1 MLGLVER
8 VVQRLH
14 RFGPAVGVVV
24 GLPQVVHV
32 LLAWME
38 NGDGYTGKCD
48 AMKDGKSKGW

>member
-48 AMKDGKSKGW
+48 AMKDGKSKGR